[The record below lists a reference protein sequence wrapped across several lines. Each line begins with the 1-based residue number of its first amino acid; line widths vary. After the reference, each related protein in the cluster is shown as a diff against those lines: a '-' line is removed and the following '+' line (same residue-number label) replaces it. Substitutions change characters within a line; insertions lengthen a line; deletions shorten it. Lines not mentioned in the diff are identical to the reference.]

1 MGYAQRGKLC
11 DSSVTLLVLEDLT
24 QEALLVYLQQKLPQ
38 QEDKAL
44 LWEAPVAPG
53 A

>member
-11 DSSVTLLVLEDLT
+11 DSSVTLLGLEDLT

-44 LWEAPVAPG
+44 LWQALLAPG